1 MPTSRIYFN
10 KNIDIKRIVS
20 NKIPFGKKGFKYFIG
35 YKDAK
40 KVRPLCIFL
49 PKRSVYRGE
58 FDETKYMYFL
68 IKDDE
73 LLEKYNE
80 IWGKVR
86 NKIKKEFDSEPVYNE
101 KYLKAK
107 LKSYNGKINKN
118 FNSIEIPKEGSQFI
132 FLSGILIDYVFR
144 TGKIIILKCFQKN
157 VRMLLKKKRFQSILL
172 MI

>member
-1 MPTSRIYFN
+1 
-10 KNIDIKRIVS
+10 
-20 NKIPFGKKGFKYFIG
+20 
-35 YKDAK
+35 
-40 KVRPLCIFL
+40 
-49 PKRSVYRGE
+49 
-58 FDETKYMYFL
+58 MYFL